1 MARKLK
7 IMIQKNKQTIKNKLI
22 KTKMRKVGLTMLA
35 IFIGMSTFAQKDE
48 LKAAEKALKGGDATA
63 AKTAVDQAESKLED
77 KYKAKFHF
85 LKAKTYYDIAKKKP
99 AESAAAYT
107 TAAKSF
113 QDLIAYEKETGK
125 AKYTKEAQPMLN
137 ALITDVSNKSI
148 KDYQAKDYKAAKKGM
163 YQTYLLSKKDT
174 AFLEYAANSA
184 YLDKDYQTALK
195 HFKNLKEIGYTGIA
209 TTYSAINIASGEKEN
224 FGSKDQMDLMI
235 KAKQFKDPTTS
246 VSKSKKASIIKN
258 IALILADNGKPEDAL
273 AAIEEARKENPK
285 DMDMLMTQANIYLKL
300 GKKDEFAAA
309 MKEAIAE
316 DPNNAA
322 LHFNVGVINQEQG
335 KIEEAKGNYKKAIE
349 LKADYDDAYLNL
361 GSAMLDKDKALVEE
375 MNNNLSNFKK
385 YDAIK
390 AKQSALYKEVI
401 PLYEKAFEIKKAKD
415 GKDNIELA
423 RTLMS
428 LYENVGMDDKYKE
441 MKAIWDA
448 SRE

>member
-1 MARKLK
+1 MARKFK
-7 IMIQKNKQTIKNKLI
+7 ITTLKNKQTIKNKLI
-22 KTKMRKVGLTMLA
+22 ITKMRKLGLTMLA
-35 IFIGMSTFAQKDE
+35 LTIGMSTYAQKDE
-48 LKAAEKALKGGDATA
+48 LKTVEKALKDGDATA

-85 LKAKTYYDIAKKKP
+85 LKAKTYYDIAKKNP
-99 AESAAAYT
+99 AEASGSYQ
-107 TAAKSF
+107 TAAQSF

-125 AKYTKEAQPMLN
+125 AKYTKEAEPMLN
-137 ALITDVSNKSI
+137 ALIADVSNKSI
-148 KDYQAKDYKAAKKGM
+148 KDYQAKDYKAAQKGM

-184 YLDKDYQTALK
+184 YLDEDYDTALK
-195 HFKNLKEIGYTGIA
+195 HFNLLKEIGYTGIS
-209 TTYSAINIASGEKEN
+209 TTYSATNIESGEKEN
-224 FGSKDQMDLMI
+224 FGTKDQMNLMI
-235 KAKQFKDPTTS
+235 KTKQYKDPEES

-258 IALILADNGKPEDAL
+258 IALILADNGKPEEAL
-273 AAIEEARKENPK
+273 AAITEARKEDPK
-285 DMDMLMTQANIYLKL
+285 DMDMLMTQANVFLKL

-309 MKEAIAE
+309 MKEAIAQ
-316 DPNNAA
+316 DPNNPV

-335 KIEEAKGNYKKAIE
+335 KLEDAKVNYKKAIE
-349 LKADYDDAYLNL
+349 LDANYADAYLNL
-361 GSAMLDKDKALVEE
+361 GAALLEKDKALVEE

-385 YDAIK
+385 YDAVK
-390 AKQSALYKEVI
+390 AKQVTLFKEVI
-401 PLYEKAFEIKKAKD
+401 PYYEKAFEIKKAKA
-415 GKDNIELA
+415 GKENIDLA

>member
-1 MARKLK
+1 
-7 IMIQKNKQTIKNKLI
+7 MILTNKQKMKNKLI
-22 KTKMRKVGLTMLA
+22 KTKMRKLGLTMLA

-48 LKAAEKALKGGDATA
+48 LKAVEKALKGGDAAA
-63 AKTAVDQAESKLED
+63 AKTAVSQAEGKLED

-85 LKAKTYYDIAKKKP
+85 LKAKTYYDIAKKNP
-99 AESAAAYT
+99 TESAAAYT

-113 QDLIAYEKETGK
+113 QDLIAYEKEIGK
-125 AKYTKEAQPMLN
+125 AKYTKEAEPMLN
-137 ALITDVSNKSI
+137 ALTDDISNKGI
-148 KDYQAKDYKAAKKGM
+148 KEYQDKNYTAAKKSM
-163 YQTYLLSKKDT
+163 FQRYTLRKQDT
-174 AFLEYAANSA
+174 IYLEYAANSA

-195 HFKNLKEIGYTGIA
+195 HFKSLKEIGYTGIA
-209 TTYSAINIASGEKEN
+209 TTYSATNIESGEKEN
-224 FGSKDQMDLMI
+224 FGSKNQMDLMI
-235 KAKQFKDPTTS
+235 KTKQFKDPTTS

-273 AAIEEARKENPK
+273 AAIEEARKNNPK

-300 GKKDEFAAA
+300 DKKDEFAAA

-335 KIEEAKGNYKKAIE
+335 KLEEAKVNYKKAIE
-349 LKADYDDAYLNL
+349 LKSDYDDAYLNL
-361 GSAMLDKDKALVEE
+361 GSAMLEEDKTLVEE

-390 AKQSALYKEVI
+390 AKQVALYKEVI
-401 PLYEKAFEIKKAKD
+401 PHYEKAFEIKKAKD
-415 GKDNIELA
+415 GKGNVQLA
-423 RTLMS
+423 KTLMS
-428 LYENVGMDDKYKE
+428 LYENIGMDDKYKE